1 MERCWLD
8 RGTLVK
14 QRSVAWIEGH
24 RLNREVLVGWK
35 DVGWT
40 ECGIGWLEGH
50 WLDKGVLIARR
61 GVGWMEES

>member
-24 RLNREVLVGWK
+24 CLNREVLDGRMLA
-35 DVGWT
+35 GQS
-40 ECGIGWLEGH
+40 GIGWLEGH